1 MTTLDGHIR
10 LKVLSVIWTV
20 VLTHVVGTGKT
31 HGISHRHNAQHVG
44 CWCYSGKAKHFADS
58 VVYTLFAS
66 YLEAADTLCIQRF
79 GEGGQYY
86 NFREFTFGS
95 VPAD

>member
-1 MTTLDGHIR
+1 MTTVDGHIR

-20 VLTHVVGTGKT
+20 ALTHVVGTVKT
-31 HGISHRHNAQHVG
+31 HGISHRYSAQHVVG
-44 CWCYSGKAKHFADS
+44 WCYSGKAKDFANS

-66 YLEAADTLCIQRF
+66 YLEAADTLCMRGF
-79 GEGGQYY
+79 GGGYY